1 MININVTINILKV
14 QHPSWNMA
22 AIVDFE
28 HIITST
34 PKWNMNRQKL
44 ILIIALGPKQLSDPP
59 DASGHYND
67 DGK

>member
-1 MININVTINILKV
+1 
-14 QHPSWNMA
+14 MA

-34 PKWNMNRQKL
+34 PKWNINRQKL